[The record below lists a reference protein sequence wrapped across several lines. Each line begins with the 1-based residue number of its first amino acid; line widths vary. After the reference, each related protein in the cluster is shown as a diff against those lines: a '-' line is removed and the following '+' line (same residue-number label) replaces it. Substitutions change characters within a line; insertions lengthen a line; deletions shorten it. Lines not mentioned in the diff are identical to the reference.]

1 MNYKTYALVS
11 MLITSLI
18 LVNLIA
24 GLPSVQSKLLTLK
37 TTSKLQYTVLNNVAA
52 KGIDIAIKRS
62 SEDNKV
68 DTIFH
73 FVSTN
78 TTTSTNNGNK
88 TYGVRIGDKTFPI
101 TYQITG
107 SGNKLSN
114 ITAAKDN
121 TTLLVN
127 VGGSKANG
135 NLTIQLPRNLIDSK
149 KQGNQD
155 SPYVIFEDSQPSQRI
170 QEIKSNAQART
181 LVIDF
186 DKGTNIIEI
195 AGSVIQPAST
205 YLGPAANKSTSA
217 TIQNAT
223 AKPNSGVNSTAT
235 LKFAGK
241 TFPITYQ
248 ITGSGNK
255 LSNITAAKDNTTLL
269 VNVGGSKANGN
280 LTIQLPRNL
289 IDSKKQG
296 NQDSPYVIFEDSQPS
311 QRIQEIKSN
320 AQARTLV
327 IDFDKGTNI
336 IEIAGSK
343 MLPEFGPASAVV
355 LAIAIMGIIM
365 VSMRYKHTRLRLP

>member
-11 MLITSLI
+11 ILITSLI
-18 LVNLIA
+18 LVNLNA
-24 GLPSVQSKLLTLK
+24 GLPSAQSKLLTLK
-37 TTSKLQYTVLNNVAA
+37 TSKLQYTVLNKVAA
-52 KGIDIAIKRS
+52 NGIDIASKRS
-62 SEDNKV
+62 SEDSKV

-78 TTTSTNNGNK
+78 TTTSTSNGNK

-155 SPYVIFEDSQPSQRI
+155 SPYVIFIDSQPSQRV

-181 LVIDF
+181 LAIDF
-186 DKGTNIIEI
+186 DKGTGVIEI
-195 AGSVIQPAST
+195 AGT
-205 YLGPAANKSTSA
+205 
-217 TIQNAT
+217 
-223 AKPNSGVNSTAT
+223 
-235 LKFAGK
+235 
-241 TFPITYQ
+241 
-248 ITGSGNK
+248 K
-255 LSNITAAKDNTTLL
+255 L
-269 VNVGGSKANGN
+269 
-280 LTIQLPRNL
+280 
-289 IDSKKQG
+289 
-296 NQDSPYVIFEDSQPS
+296 
-311 QRIQEIKSN
+311 
-320 AQARTLV
+320 
-327 IDFDKGTNI
+327 
-336 IEIAGSK
+336 
-343 MLPEFGPASAVV
+343 LPEFGTASAVV

-365 VSMRYKHTRLRLP
+365 VSMRYKHTRLRLL

>member
-195 AGSVIQPAST
+195 AGS
-205 YLGPAANKSTSA
+205 
-217 TIQNAT
+217 
-223 AKPNSGVNSTAT
+223 
-235 LKFAGK
+235 
-241 TFPITYQ
+241 
-248 ITGSGNK
+248 
-255 LSNITAAKDNTTLL
+255 
-269 VNVGGSKANGN
+269 
-280 LTIQLPRNL
+280 
-289 IDSKKQG
+289 
-296 NQDSPYVIFEDSQPS
+296 
-311 QRIQEIKSN
+311 
-320 AQARTLV
+320 
-327 IDFDKGTNI
+327 
-336 IEIAGSK
+336 
-343 MLPEFGPASAVV
+343 
-355 LAIAIMGIIM
+355 
-365 VSMRYKHTRLRLP
+365 

>member
-1 MNYKTYALVS
+1 MNFKTYALVS

-24 GLPSVQSKLLTLK
+24 GLPSAQSKLLTLG
-37 TTSKLQYTVLNNVAA
+37 TTNKLQYTVLNKVASS
-52 KGIDIAIKRS
+52 GIDIAIKRS
-62 SEDNKV
+62 SEDSKV

-78 TTTSTNNGNK
+78 TTTSTGNGNK

-135 NLTIQLPRNLIDSK
+135 KLTIQLPRNLIDSK

-155 SPYVIFEDSQPSQRI
+155 SPYVIFEDSQPSQNI
-170 QEIKSNAQART
+170 QEIKSNSQART
-181 LVIDF
+181 LAIDF
-186 DKGTNIIEI
+186 DKGTD
-195 AGSVIQPAST
+195 V
-205 YLGPAANKSTSA
+205 
-217 TIQNAT
+217 
-223 AKPNSGVNSTAT
+223 
-235 LKFAGK
+235 
-241 TFPITYQ
+241 
-248 ITGSGNK
+248 
-255 LSNITAAKDNTTLL
+255 
-269 VNVGGSKANGN
+269 
-280 LTIQLPRNL
+280 
-289 IDSKKQG
+289 
-296 NQDSPYVIFEDSQPS
+296 
-311 QRIQEIKSN
+311 
-320 AQARTLV
+320 
-327 IDFDKGTNI
+327 

-343 MLPEFGPASAVV
+343 MLPEFGTASAIV

-365 VSMRYKHTRLRLP
+365 ASMRYKHNRLHLL

>member
-195 AGSVIQPAST
+195 AGS
-205 YLGPAANKSTSA
+205 
-217 TIQNAT
+217 
-223 AKPNSGVNSTAT
+223 
-235 LKFAGK
+235 
-241 TFPITYQ
+241 
-248 ITGSGNK
+248 
-255 LSNITAAKDNTTLL
+255 
-269 VNVGGSKANGN
+269 
-280 LTIQLPRNL
+280 
-289 IDSKKQG
+289 
-296 NQDSPYVIFEDSQPS
+296 
-311 QRIQEIKSN
+311 
-320 AQARTLV
+320 
-327 IDFDKGTNI
+327 
-336 IEIAGSK
+336 K